1 MRVLTCIA
9 GVSLCLLCGCAGT
22 AREISEDQSIRNSAS
37 VCFSED
43 GVTCSGRGVQYLNS
57 SVMIS
62 SPGTYTISGKNDHA
76 RIIVNSEKNG
86 EVHLILENTGLS
98 AEEGP
103 VITVENSDRTIITVP
118 YGTSSVLG
126 TQGKDESGEDAVIYT
141 VDDLRIDGS
150 GKLTLQGTNQD
161 PISAEEDLEIQNV
174 DLCLIHG
181 EE

>member
-9 GVSLCLLCGCAGT
+9 GVSLCLLCGCAG
-22 AREISEDQSIRNSAS
+22 AGQEVSADRSSRNTAS

-43 GVTCSGRGVQYLNS
+43 GVTCSGRGVHYFYS

-76 RIIVNSEKNG
+76 RIIVNSEEEG
-86 EVHLILENTGLS
+86 DVHLVLENTGLS

-103 VITVENSDRTIITVP
+103 VITVENSQRTIITVP
-118 YGTSSVLG
+118 DGTSSVLG
-126 TQGKDESGEDAVIYT
+126 THGKDESGEDAVIYS

-150 GKLTLQGTNQD
+150 GKLTLQGTDQD
-161 PISAEEDLEIQNV
+161 PISAEDLDIQNTE
-174 DLCLIHG
+174 LCLIPG